1 MKRIF
6 CLLLCLLCL
15 CPAALAE
22 SPAEGGMV
30 TYDFDDFTI
39 DVPAEAVVQQAEK
52 TENAP
57 FFACYPD
64 YDATADSTTNYTIRW
79 MDDDFS
85 LSFAQVDADT
95 LAQAYVDYAAELER
109 AQGLSVDNIQLLSA
123 AYDVSGESLAIYAT
137 MDADY
142 TPLGIEMQ
150 TRIHEAF
157 LLLDLGEHAGY
168 VFGFYAGSAEALE
181 AAIASAVIR
190 RA

>member
-1 MKRIF
+1 M
-6 CLLLCLLCL
+6 L
-15 CPAALAE
+15 
-22 SPAEGGMV
+22 V
-30 TYDFDDFTI
+30 
-39 DVPAEAVVQQAEK
+39 
-52 TENAP
+52 
-57 FFACYPD
+57 
-64 YDATADSTTNYTIRW
+64 STHFPP
-79 MDDDFS
+79 ME
-85 LSFAQVDADT
+85 ADT

-109 AQGLSVDNIQLLSA
+109 AQGLNVDNIQLLSA

>member
-22 SPAEGGMV
+22 LTAEATV
-30 TYDFDDFTI
+30 YDFGDFTLE
-39 DVPAEAVVQQAEK
+39 VPAGAVVQQAEK

-168 VFGFYAGSAEALE
+168 VFGFYASSAEALE

>member
-1 MKRIF
+1 MCSRRK
-6 CLLLCLLCL
+6 
-15 CPAALAE
+15 
-22 SPAEGGMV
+22 
-30 TYDFDDFTI
+30 
-39 DVPAEAVVQQAEK
+39 K

-64 YDATADSTTNYTIRW
+64 YDATADFTTNYTIRW

-85 LSFAQVDADT
+85 LSFAQVDAGT
-95 LAQAYVDYAAELER
+95 LAQAYLDYAAELER
-109 AQGLSVDNIQLLSA
+109 AQGLSVDNVQLLSA

-150 TRIHEAF
+150 ARVHEAF

-168 VFGFYAGSAEALE
+168 VFGFYASSAEALE

>member
-1 MKRIF
+1 
-6 CLLLCLLCL
+6 
-15 CPAALAE
+15 
-22 SPAEGGMV
+22 
-30 TYDFDDFTI
+30 
-39 DVPAEAVVQQAEK
+39 
-52 TENAP
+52 
-57 FFACYPD
+57 
-64 YDATADSTTNYTIRW
+64 
-79 MDDDFS
+79 
-85 LSFAQVDADT
+85 
-95 LAQAYVDYAAELER
+95 
-109 AQGLSVDNIQLLSA
+109 
-123 AYDVSGESLAIYAT
+123 

>member
-6 CLLLCLLCL
+6 ALCLCALLLCA
-15 CPAALAE
+15 AALAE
-22 SPAEGGMV
+22 AAPEATV
-30 TYDFDDFTI
+30 YDFDDFTI
-39 DVPAEAVVQQAEK
+39 EVPAGAVVQQAEK
-52 TENAP
+52 ADGAA
-57 FFACYPD
+57 FFACYPN
-64 YDATADSTTNYTIRW
+64 AGASGGLADNYTISW

-85 LSFAQVDADT
+85 ISFANVDATT
-95 LAQAYVDYAAELER
+95 LAQAYLDYTAGQNR
-109 AQGLSVDNIQLLSA
+109 AQGMTIENVQLLSA

-168 VFGFYAGSAEALE
+168 VFGFYASSAEALE